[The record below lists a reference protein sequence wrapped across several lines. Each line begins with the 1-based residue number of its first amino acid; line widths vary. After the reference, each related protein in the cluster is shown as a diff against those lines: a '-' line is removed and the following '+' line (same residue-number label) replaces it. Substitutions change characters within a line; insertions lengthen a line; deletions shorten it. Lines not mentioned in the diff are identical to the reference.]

1 MRKWLRFPLQP
12 PNEKGLRSSQAL
24 KFGAPGRIR
33 THDPLVRS
41 QVLYPTELRAREA
54 LQYIKALRAVHPLP
68 LSPRTGAS
76 RGAAPG
82 RAAAWRR
89 PPTPQAP
96 RAESPARA
104 ATTAGARSRAAAP

>member
-41 QVLYPTELRAREA
+41 QVLYPTELRALEA
-54 LQYIKALRAVHPLP
+54 AILAGSPASSKRKNPLGRDVACSGPLLLDRSRIDPAHIACVHLR
-68 LSPRTGAS
+68 S
-76 RGAAPG
+76 RG
-82 RAAAWRR
+82 
-89 PPTPQAP
+89 
-96 RAESPARA
+96 
-104 ATTAGARSRAAAP
+104 